1 MRIYDIKWDVTDS
14 DNTIEEE
21 RYILSTLPKEVII
34 SDSDD
39 IKEIE
44 NMYDGD
50 SYIADYLSDEYGY
63 CVESFR
69 VDK

>member
-21 RYILSTLPKEVII
+21 QYLLLTLPKEVFI

-50 SYIADYLSDEYGY
+50 IADYLSDEYGY

-69 VDK
+69 VDQ

>member
-21 RYILSTLPKEVII
+21 QYLLLTLPKEVII
-34 SDSDD
+34 SNSDD

-50 SYIADYLSDEYGY
+50 SYIADYLSDKYGY

-69 VDK
+69 VD

>member
-21 RYILSTLPKEVII
+21 EYILFTLPKEVII
-34 SDSDD
+34 SDSND

-44 NMYDGD
+44 NMHDGD

>member
-1 MRIYDIKWDVTDS
+1 MRIYDIKWDVIDS

-21 RYILSTLPKEVII
+21 QYLLATLPKEVII
-34 SDSDD
+34 LDSDD

-44 NMYDGD
+44 NMYDVD

-69 VDK
+69 VDN

>member
-1 MRIYDIKWDVTDS
+1 MRIYDIKWNVTDS

-21 RYILSTLPKEVII
+21 QYILSTLPKEVII
-34 SDSDD
+34 SSSDD

-44 NMYDGD
+44 NMYGGD

>member
-21 RYILSTLPKEVII
+21 QYLLLTLPKEVII

-50 SYIADYLSDEYGY
+50 SYIADYLSDKYGY

-69 VDK
+69 VDQ

>member
-1 MRIYDIKWDVTDS
+1 MRIYDIEWDVTDS

-21 RYILSTLPKEVII
+21 QYILSILPKEVII
-34 SDSDD
+34 SDADD

-50 SYIADYLSDEYGY
+50 IADYLSDKYGY